1 MAESKTKEPAVSK
14 IEAQFL
20 DAWLDIENPELDGK
34 NPHFNS
40 KFATLKATL
49 KVIREAC
56 KKAGIAYCQRLVKID
71 ENTFELHSFVM
82 NAAGETLTF
91 STFPV
96 ETPPNPQSFGSNMT
110 YAKRQ
115 QAQADWS
122 ITGEEDDDGN
132 AGAEAA
138 KTASQRPTPTRTQQ
152 TNQRAANSRQN
163 PPNANSNRANAD
175 EEKRAEYIARIK
187 ERRAEAEALGI
198 KPDGIDSFI
207 AATYRGRTIEELTLA
222 ELTTVG
228 KHISGLIEDKKQLA
242 AEKEQANG

>member
-1 MAESKTKEPAVSK
+1 MTETKTRVKTTE
-14 IEAQFL
+14 IEAKYIN
-20 DAWLDIENPELDGK
+20 AWIAIENPELDGY
-34 NPHFNS
+34 NPHFKN

-56 KKAGIAYCQRLVKID
+56 KKSGIAYCQRLVKID
-71 ENTFELHSFVM
+71 ENTFELHSFVIDEDG
-82 NAAGETLTF
+82 NNLTC
-91 STFPV
+91 SVFPV
-96 ETPPNPQSFGSNMT
+96 EVPPNPQSFGSNLT

-115 QAQADWS
+115 QAQADWG

-198 KPDGIDSFI
+198 KPDGIDSFV